1 MKYYSDFQLQW
12 FFSSVTPVNILMFT
26 NILMIKILDFGEM
39 FIEVKILVKV
49 IKMMYEK
56 WRLVSVRT
64 FILELQNPV
73 SGSQIS
79 YYECTWNNIYY
90 FWNQGKSR
98 NPIGVNHG
106 NYP

>member
-56 WRLVSVRT
+56 
-64 FILELQNPV
+64 
-73 SGSQIS
+73 
-79 YYECTWNNIYY
+79 
-90 FWNQGKSR
+90 
-98 NPIGVNHG
+98 
-106 NYP
+106 